1 MMKIFI
7 ILFTLI
13 VYTQT
18 FSEEKV
24 FSVKTATN
32 LYMNPDVTSPVIYP
46 VDHAKELIKNK
57 KQGNWIN
64 VLDEQTGL
72 VDGS

>member
-1 MMKIFI
+1 MKFLV

-24 FSVKTATN
+24 FSVKTVTN
-32 LYMNPDVTSPVIYP
+32 LYMQPDASSPVIYP
-46 VDHAKELIKNK
+46 VDHAKELIKKKNKEIGSMSLMK
-57 KQGNWIN
+57 KQDSSAGF
-64 VLDEQTGL
+64 
-72 VDGS
+72 